1 MASWYDTL
9 IERYNES
16 KDTSYEDNLKNIAEF
31 MLRNKLPIEILT
43 FDENIKNAITQL
55 MVEKLLKTSN

>member
-16 KDTSYEDNLKNIAEF
+16 KDTSYEDNLQIIAEF

-55 MVEKLLKTSN
+55 MVEKLLKN